1 MATVKNASR
10 YGRIE
15 KGDRIPYGTMA
26 NASQELRDAYY
37 RGGYFYD
44 TDFPELPVWEP
55 EPVETDLE
63 YGVHQ
68 QDVARIVNEV
78 LDTLTPR
85 EAKVLRLR
93 WGINLPHDRTLEE
106 VGRLFDVT
114 RERVRQIEA
123 KATRKMRHPA
133 RVALIQPLFERKLP
147 TFGHGL
153 LVNW

>member
-1 MATVKNASR
+1 MTANHTSK
-10 YGRIE
+10 YGRVR
-15 KGDRIPYGTMA
+15 KGDQLPYGTLA
-26 NASQELRDAYY
+26 DASYELRHAYY
-37 RGGYFYD
+37 YEGYPKD
-44 TDFPELPVWEP
+44 TDFPELPVLEP

-114 RERVRQIEA
+114 RERIRQIEA
-123 KATRKMRHPA
+123 KAMRKMRHPA